1 MNRTYLLL
9 PLSLCAG
16 LAVAA
21 PVAAPAVP
29 HYAYGMPLDVRRVIA
44 IDEPQRVCG
53 LVTARLTY
61 EDANG
66 ARHQVDYRKWSTG
79 CGITEDGGLS
89 AGY

>member
-44 IDEPQRVCG
+44 IDEPERVCG

-61 EDANG
+61 EDAKG
-66 ARHQVDYRKWSTG
+66 QRRQLDYRKWSSS
-79 CGITEDGGLS
+79 CGIAGDGGMHS
-89 AGY
+89 GF